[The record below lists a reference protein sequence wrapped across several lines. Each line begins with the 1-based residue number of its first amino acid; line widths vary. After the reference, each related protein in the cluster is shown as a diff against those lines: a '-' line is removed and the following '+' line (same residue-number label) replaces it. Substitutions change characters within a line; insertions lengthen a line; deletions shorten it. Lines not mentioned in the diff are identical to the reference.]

1 MENII
6 SDVRMWPV
14 KNSKKAV
21 ASGFVVFGGK
31 VKVKCAI
38 IKSSRDDG
46 LFVVMPYHEDGE
58 GNIFNDVEGTNA
70 ENTKALKDYIVA
82 KYLKDKEEGST
93 FDQTA
98 TAETSAGDDEGETP
112 WGQ

>member
-1 MENII
+1 MENIV

-38 IKSSRDDG
+38 IKSQKDDG
-46 LFVVMPYHEDGE
+46 LFVVLPYHEDGE

-70 ENTKALKDYIVA
+70 ENTKAFKDYIIA
-82 KYLKDKEEGST
+82 QYLKGKEEANQ

-98 TAETSAGDDEGETP
+98 DAAAEGTEEKP
-112 WGQ
+112 WG

>member
-38 IKSSRDDG
+38 IKSSKDDG
-46 LFVVMPYHEDGE
+46 LFVVLPYHEDGD

-70 ENTKALKDYIVA
+70 ENTKALKDYIIA
-82 KYLKDKEEGST
+82 QYQKGKEEANT
-93 FDQTA
+93 FDQTK
-98 TAETSAGDDEGETP
+98 TADAESEDNKP
-112 WGQ
+112 WG

>member
-1 MENII
+1 MENIV

-21 ASGFVVFGGK
+21 ASGFVVLGGK

-38 IKSSRDDG
+38 IKSQKDEG
-46 LFVVMPYHEDGE
+46 LFVVLPYHSDED

-70 ENTKALKDYIVA
+70 ENTKAFKDHIIAEYKKGKQEA
-82 KYLKDKEEGST
+82 NQ

-98 TAETSAGDDEGETP
+98 GAETAEDGAEETP
-112 WGQ
+112 WG

>member
-1 MENII
+1 MENIV

-38 IKSSRDDG
+38 IKSSKDDG
-46 LFVVMPYHEDGE
+46 LFVVLPYHEDGE

-70 ENTKALKDYIVA
+70 ENTKAFKDYIVA
-82 KYLKDKEEGST
+82 QYLKQKEEANT

-98 TAETSAGDDEGETP
+98 SADAEAGDEKP
-112 WGQ
+112 WG

>member
-1 MENII
+1 MEKII

-21 ASGFVVFGGK
+21 ASGYVVFGGK

-38 IKSSRDDG
+38 IKSSKDDG
-46 LFVVMPYHEDGE
+46 LFVVLPYHEDGD
-58 GNIFNDVEGTNA
+58 GNIFNDVEGTTA
-70 ENTKALKDYIVA
+70 DNTKALKDYIVA
-82 KYLKDKEEGST
+82 QYKKGKEEANT

-98 TAETSAGDDEGETP
+98 DAAGDEGEKP
-112 WGQ
+112 WG